1 MDLATNWIEAT
12 EAQLNR
18 KVLGDEQESAL
29 VKLFELSSDQP
40 GEAIKVFLKIAE
52 RAPSSSIMN
61 CLGAGPI
68 EELLVK
74 HPGFL
79 EQLITTALNSR
90 PLQYSL
96 MQVTLP
102 EEDSKSLGRLR
113 EFVESITPP

>member
-18 KVLGDEQESAL
+18 KVLGDEQEAAL
-29 VKLFELSSDQP
+29 IELFELSSDQP
-40 GEAIKVFLKIAE
+40 GQAIKIFQKIAE

-79 EQLITTALNSR
+79 EQLITLALNSH
-90 PLQYSL
+90 PLQHSL

-102 EEDSKSLGRLR
+102 EDDPKSVDRLR
-113 EFVESITPP
+113 EFVESITPQ